1 MTVRFS
7 PVKSPASFK
16 RAAEWALPYWTRGEA
31 GRETPQDLFRVL
43 YYGWLVAF
51 TLKVLGSAWDVS
63 WHFRWLR
70 DDLAPPHLLN
80 SAGTAL
86 VVALVMIHGYTGY
99 GVDKAALRLI
109 QWGTGIFLVAVPLD
123 LINHRVNGLDITSW
137 SPSHIMLYAGTF
149 FMIAGVL
156 RGWFMGAPPG
166 RERTVVLGAFFAF
179 FLENV
184 HFPEQ
189 HQEYGILSLG
199 AWDNGVVYAEKIL
212 LQFAADQMGRPVD
225 RTMVTGFTLP
235 VPDYLYPVY
244 AVVAGLSV
252 LVAARMLIG
261 RFGAATLVAAS
272 YVGFRTLIWPM
283 LTYTGFPPSA
293 LPFFLVVGALLVD
306 LAFLVRIPAVRAVL
320 GTAVVTVG
328 AYGALTAQNAVMGPV
343 YGALKGQ
350 RELMGSPPLVL
361 VSAGWAGLGLLV
373 AWAAIEWFAR
383 GRRPREVPA
392 PPPATTPTV
401 TAPATP

>member
-1 MTVRFS
+1 M
-7 PVKSPASFK
+7 KSPASFK
-16 RAAEWALPYWTRGEA
+16 RAAAWALPYWTRGEA
-31 GRETPQDLFRVL
+31 GRETPHDLFRVL

-63 WHFRWLR
+63 WHFKWLR

-86 VVALVMIHGYTGY
+86 VVALVIIHGYTGY
-99 GVDKAALRLI
+99 GADKAALRLI

-149 FMIAGVL
+149 FMIAGVI
-156 RGWFMGAPPG
+156 RGWFVGAPPG

-199 AWDNGVVYAEKIL
+199 AWDNSVVYAEKIL

-252 LVAARMLIG
+252 LVAARLLIG
-261 RFGAATLVAAS
+261 RFGSATLVAGA
-272 YVGFRTLIWPM
+272 YVGFRTLVWPL

-293 LPFFLVVGALLVD
+293 LPFFLVAGGLLVD

-320 GTAVVTVG
+320 GTVVVTAG
-328 AYGALTAQNAVMGPV
+328 AYGALIVQNAVMGPV

-350 RELMGSPPLVL
+350 EGLMGSPPLVTA
-361 VSAGWAGLGLLV
+361 SAGWAGLGLLV
-373 AWAAIEWFAR
+373 AWLAIEWFAR
-383 GRRPREVPA
+383 GHGRTVRVPA
-392 PPPATTPTV
+392 PPPATTV

>member
-1 MTVRFS
+1 M
-7 PVKSPASFK
+7 KSPASFK
-16 RAAEWALPYWTRGEA
+16 KAAAWALPYWTRGQA

-43 YYGWLVAF
+43 YFGWLLAL
-51 TLKVLGSAWDVS
+51 TLKLLGSAWDVS
-63 WHFRWLR
+63 WHFKWLR

-86 VVALVMIHGYTGY
+86 AVALTLIHGYTGY

-137 SPSHIMLYAGTF
+137 SPSHIMLYVGTF
-149 FMIAGVL
+149 FMIAGVV

-166 RERTVVLGAFFAF
+166 RERTVVLGALLAF

-199 AWDNGVVYAEKIL
+199 AWDNNATYAEQIL
-212 LQFAADQMGRPVD
+212 LQFAADQMDRPVD
-225 RTMVTGFTLP
+225 RTMMAGFTLP

-261 RFGAATLVAAS
+261 RFGAATLVAAG
-272 YVGFRTLIWPM
+272 YVGFRTLIWPL
-283 LTYTGFPPSA
+283 LTFTGFPPSA
-293 LPFFLVVGALLVD
+293 VPFFLVVAGVLVD
-306 LAFLVRIPAVRAVL
+306 VAFLVRMPAARAVL
-320 GTAVVTVG
+320 GAVVVTAA
-328 AYGALTAQNAVMGPV
+328 AYGALVVQSAVMGPV

-350 RELMGSPPLVL
+350 E
-361 VSAGWAGLGLLV
+361 GLL
-373 AWAAIEWFAR
+373 
-383 GRRPREVPA
+383 GA
-392 PPPATTPTV
+392 PPPATSSAVWAGMGLLVVWLAIEWIAARRGLRPV
-401 TAPATP
+401 TSPPPHVAAPATT